1 MNNSSQIFI
10 LVDWPDCAGL
20 FQSREF
26 SAASH
31 LVRPAEEVAIG
42 SSYMVP
48 MEFASVNGLTGE
60 PYKLAT
66 SPAAATAEVRDYDGN
81 RYILMN

>member
-1 MNNSSQIFI
+1 MRESMQIFV

-20 FQSREF
+20 FQSRGF
-26 SAASH
+26 SAVSH

-60 PYKLAT
+60 HYRL
-66 SPAAATAEVRDYDGN
+66 AATPSGAAAEVRDYDGN
-81 RYILMN
+81 RYVPMN